1 MTIQPISA
9 AGAALYFTSTDLQK
23 QGVLPDELTDEEI
36 LRLTRLALQQAD
48 LPLGE
53 PLEVESYCDKNGLL
67 IFAHSNAS
75 PEMAWSFDD
84 FEHLLSAARA
94 LGEHDTDGALY
105 RWEDRCWLLLSSQNT
120 RINAHLSEFGY
131 ASQDPYIAARLTEH
145 GTLILPEQ
153 TLSTLRTHF

>member
-1 MTIQPISA
+1 MIIQPISA
-9 AGAALYFTSTDLQK
+9 ASAALYFTTADLQK

-48 LPLGE
+48 LPLDE

-67 IFAHSNAS
+67 IFAHSTIP
-75 PEMAWSFDD
+75 PETAWSFDD
-84 FEHLLSAARA
+84 FEHLLSAART

-105 RWEDRCWLLLSSQNT
+105 RWEDRCWLILPGQNT
-120 RINAHLSEFGY
+120 RINAHLSEFGC

-145 GTLILPEQ
+145 GTLILSEQ